1 MLADQMISVS
11 DLRYKTKLVLESL
24 NTGAKYVLLNN
35 KLEAVILTPTE
46 YEYFKQLQKAEE
58 WRLDIEEAKKN
69 SPVFDNAEDLLS
81 ELLA

>member
-35 KLEAVILTPTE
+35 KLEAVILTPKE
-46 YEYFKQLQKAEE
+46 YEYFKELQKAEE
-58 WRLDIEEAKKN
+58 WRLDIEEAKKS
-69 SPVFDNAEDLLS
+69 SPILDNAEDLLS

>member
-1 MLADQMISVS
+1 MISVS
-11 DLRYKTKLVLESL
+11 DLRYKTKSVIDSL

-35 KLEAVILTPTE
+35 KLEAVILTPIE

-58 WRLDIEEAKKN
+58 WRLDIEEAKKS
-69 SPVFDNAEDLLS
+69 SPVFHNTEDLLS

>member
-11 DLRYKTKLVLESL
+11 DLRYKTKSVIDSL
-24 NTGAKYVLLNN
+24 NTGAKYILLNN

-58 WRLDIEEAKKN
+58 WRLAIEDAKKN
-69 SPVFDNAEDLLS
+69 SPVFDNVEDLLS
-81 ELLA
+81 DLLG

>member
-1 MLADQMISVS
+1 M
-11 DLRYKTKLVLESL
+11 
-24 NTGAKYVLLNN
+24 
-35 KLEAVILTPTE
+35 EAVILNPTE
-46 YEYFKQLQKAEE
+46 YEYFQQLQKAEE